1 MYFGP
6 LAGLLG
12 AALASFSA
20 LKWVLLGF
28 IVVIILWAIVSNK
41 KNKNALDE
49 RALKDLIKSA
59 SQWNVRSNQD
69 SNAMISLMN
78 ANYAMAYLNVAR
90 SIGSDTDIEKYT
102 GAAVDELLN
111 DIEAS
116 QSASI
121 QKLTLACPAMAPAG
135 LAAAHTGWTTTKFAK

>member
-6 LAGLLG
+6 LAGLFG
-12 AALASFSA
+12 AALASLSA
-20 LKWVLLGF
+20 FKWMLLAF
-28 IVVIILWAIVSNK
+28 IVVIIIWAFVYNK
-41 KNKNALDE
+41 KNRNALDE

-69 SNAMISLMN
+69 SNTMISLMN

-90 SIGSDTDIEKYT
+90 SVGSDVDIERYT

-116 QSASI
+116 QSAAI
-121 QKLTLACPAMAPAG
+121 QKITLSCPALAPAG
-135 LAAAHTGWTTTKFAK
+135 LAAAHTGWTSTK